1 MLTPAEAE
9 QRIRAQLTLSHRE
22 DCPLLEAH
30 GRVLRTDLRTDRDL
44 PPYDRVTLDGY
55 ALRHAALAAG
65 TRTFRVTGLQAAG
78 LRPLALGA
86 APDACVEIATG
97 AVLPS
102 DADCIVPY
110 EMTTREGNAVQV
122 SPDDAATLRPG
133 HAIHRRGSDHPAG
146 SVVVPAGTRLTGRE
160 IAVAASVGAAT
171 LTVSHRPKI
180 AVVASGDELV
190 EVTSPVAPH
199 QIRRSN
205 DYALRA
211 ALIAAGYPRVER
223 FHLRDA
229 RHEIEHLLWHILA
242 EYDVIL
248 LTGGVS
254 KGKFDFLPAALDA
267 QGVRKIFQGVAQRP
281 GKPFW
286 FGLSSHHKPVFA
298 LPGNPVSAYTCL
310 HRYVL
315 PALAHASG
323 QTPAAPRTVALAA
336 PVQFAPP
343 LAYLLPVRL
352 SSGPR
357 GELLATPD
365 PANTSGDFAGL
376 VGTDGFVELP
386 AHQTDFPAGTLAP
399 FYAWT

>member
-9 QRIRAQLTLSHRE
+9 QRIRAQLTPLHRE
-22 DCPLLEAH
+22 DCPLADAH
-30 GRVLRTDLRTDRDL
+30 GRVLRTALVADRDL
-44 PPYDRVTLDGY
+44 PPYDRVTLDGF

-65 TRTFRVTGLQAAG
+65 TRTFRVLGTQAAG
-78 LRPLALGA
+78 MRPLALGD

-97 AVLPS
+97 AVLPA
-102 DADCIVPY
+102 DADCVVPY
-110 EMTTREGNAVQV
+110 ELTQRNGDTINLSAA
-122 SPDDAATLRPG
+122 DAATLRPG

-171 LTVSHRPKI
+171 LTVSHLPKI

-211 ALIAAGYPRVER
+211 ALIATGYPRVER

-242 EYDVIL
+242 EYDLVL

-286 FGLSSHHKPVFA
+286 FGVSSHHKPIFA

-323 QTPAAPRTVALAA
+323 QTPAAPRTVALAE